1 MHKLVT
7 LAAVVVLAASSANCS
22 RDNSS
27 EGASATVTGP
37 SATEARGGKGGSGT
51 GGGGSTGGSGSLTLL
66 MVNDVNGN
74 RSSKLG

>member
-37 SATEARGGKGGSGT
+37 SATEARGGKGVAVPVAVAGPVAVAASH
-51 GGGGSTGGSGSLTLL
+51 S
-66 MVNDVNGN
+66 
-74 RSSKLG
+74 